1 MKIKDKITLI
11 LDQKVLDKYN
21 EYYFKL
27 HPRAK
32 KIPIERPT
40 IPSLNTWIILPRIQM
55 NALKQ
60 KHKDFII
67 WWINDLGYQDM
78 KIDNFEMTYKVYMP
92 TKRRSDPDNFTP
104 KFWNDGFTESGFI
117 VDDDGKH
124 LKKLT
129 LIADYD
135 KDWTRTEIEI
145 KLL

>member
-1 MKIKDKITLI
+1 
-11 LDQKVLDKYN
+11 
-21 EYYFKL
+21 
-27 HPRAK
+27 
-32 KIPIERPT
+32 
-40 IPSLNTWIILPRIQM
+40 
-55 NALKQ
+55 
-60 KHKDFII
+60 
-67 WWINDLGYQDM
+67 M

>member
-32 KIPIERPT
+32 KVPIERPT

-78 KIDNFEMTYKVYMP
+78 KIDNFEMTYKDYMP

-135 KDWTRTEIEI
+135 KDWTRTEVEI